1 MATTFERTSQY
12 DAANGIL
19 SVLITGTSDGSNDTG
34 ASIIDKSAFKGL
46 DGAEPSQIKILRL
59 TSSMQGYSSLRF
71 YFDSTSDRTIARLA
85 PGSCYLTWAR
95 FAGLA
100 PLDLGGTGDAL
111 MDTTGATNGGTLTLQ
126 IEAQLVD

>member
-19 SVLITGTSDGSNDTG
+19 SVLVTGTSDGVNDSA
-34 ASIIDKSAFKGL
+34 ASLITKSAFKGL
-46 DGAEPSQIKILRL
+46 DGTEPAQIKILRI
-59 TSSMQGYSSLRF
+59 TSSMQGYSSLRV
-71 YFDSTSDRTIARLA
+71 YFDSTVDRTIARLA
-85 PGSCYLTWAR
+85 PGSCYLTWSR

-100 PLDLGGTGDAL
+100 PLDLGAPGNVL
-111 MDTTGATNGGTLTLQ
+111 IDTTGAVNGGSFTLQ